1 MNDFQIEFQ
10 NRFLKYYNENAID
23 NRLKQI
29 LSLQGSHSS
38 LHSVINECINVYA
51 LKFEDIKNKTP
62 LELKHCLES
71 YKLNKIGNSKRF
83 KYKNVVLNIV
93 NNSIKKFENNHI
105 ADFFVKHPNAAIDLK
120 PHVKDSL
127 PILYKHVEDIEFELD
142 KIITDY
148 NNNTTNY
155 WGRNKDKIIT
165 PVIVSFVTTLVTLI
179 ITFIVTKYLLGW
191 FK

>member
-1 MNDFQIEFQ
+1 MNEFHTEFQ
-10 NRFLKYYNENAID
+10 NRFIKYYNESFID
-23 NRLKQI
+23 KRIEHI

-38 LHSVINECINVYA
+38 LESVINECINVYA
-51 LKFEDIKNKTP
+51 LKFEDIKKHTP
-62 LELKHCLES
+62 IELKHCIES
-71 YKLNKIGNSKRF
+71 YKLNKIGNSNRI
-83 KYKNVVLNIV
+83 KYKNIVLNII
-93 NNSIKKFENNHI
+93 NNSIKKFENKHI
-105 ADFFVKHPNAAIDLK
+105 GDFFAKHPNTAVNLK
-120 PHVKDSL
+120 PYFNDSL

-179 ITFIVTKYLLGW
+179 LTFLVTKYVLGW